1 MAATEGELGKL
12 HEKVAKVM
20 TNAINRVIS
29 KQENPDIDKDGN
41 EVEAAVNPALL
52 SVAVKFLD
60 ANKITCAPEKGNSV
74 DELRNALERKQQ
86 ARKSVGNVVHLHEED
101 AA

>member
-1 MAATEGELGKL
+1 MAASEGELGKL

-20 TNAINRVIS
+20 SNAINRVIE
-29 KQENPDIDKDGN
+29 KQEQPDIGEDGN
-41 EVEAAVNPALL
+41 EIEVQVNPALL

-74 DELRNALERKQQ
+74 DELRATLERKQQ
-86 ARKSVGNVVHLHEED
+86 MRKTVGNVVHLVDE
-101 AA
+101 A